1 MAIEEAAFRRLV
13 EMGRDRGF
21 VTIDQVNATLPVD
34 SMTQIELA
42 QALDRLERS
51 GVSVEVDEELTRRPR
66 VYDSNESTE
75 VPDFRLPEPPDDKE
89 DRVVPLRPAA
99 RPGGGLRQGRPV
111 AMTEVQEHG
120 AGGHAA
126 AGGESMTRIA
136 VVLGI
141 LLLLL
146 VFAFVLLR

>member
-89 DRVVPLRPAA
+89 DRVVPLRPRAQ
-99 RPGGGLRQGRPV
+99 PGDGAGRGRPV

-126 AGGESMTRIA
+126 AGGESTTRIA

>member
-66 VYDSNESTE
+66 VYDSNEATE
-75 VPDFRLPEPPDDKE
+75 VPDFRLPEPPDDDK

-99 RPGGGLRQGRPV
+99 QPGGGARQGQSV
-111 AMTEVQEHG
+111 TMTSMQEHG
-120 AGGHAA
+120 GTGHGA
-126 AGGESMTRIA
+126 AGGESTTRMA
-136 VVLGI
+136 VVFGV
-141 LLLLL
+141 LLLLI

>member
-34 SMTQIELA
+34 SMTEIELA

-51 GVSVEVDEELTRRPR
+51 GVSVEVDEELMRRPR
-66 VYDSNESTE
+66 VYDSDELTE

-89 DRVVPLRPAA
+89 DRVVPLRPRAQ
-99 RPGGGLRQGRPV
+99 PGDGTGRGRPV

-126 AGGESMTRIA
+126 AGGESTTRIA

-141 LLLLL
+141 LLLV

>member
-34 SMTQIELA
+34 NMTQVELA

-51 GVSVEVDEELTRRPR
+51 GVSVEMDEELTRRPR
-66 VYDSNESTE
+66 VYDSNESTD
-75 VPDFRLPEPPDDKE
+75 VSDFQLPEPPDDKE
-89 DRVVPLRPAA
+89 DRVVPLRSAA
-99 RPGGGLRQGRPV
+99 RPGDGSRQGRPV

-120 AGGHAA
+120 GAGHGT
-126 AGGESMTRIA
+126 AGGESTTRIV

>member
-1 MAIEEAAFRRLV
+1 MATKEAAFHRLV
-13 EMGRDRGF
+13 EMGREQGF
-21 VTIDQVNATLPVD
+21 VTLDQVNATLPID
-34 SMTQIELA
+34 SMSQIELA
-42 QALDRLERS
+42 QTLDRLERS

-66 VYDSNESTE
+66 VYDGDEADE
-75 VPDFRLPEPPDDKE
+75 VPDFQLPEPPDEDK
-89 DRVVPLRPAA
+89 VVPLRPKAK
-99 RPGGGLRQGRPV
+99 PGDGSRQGRPV

-126 AGGESMTRIA
+126 AGGESTTRMA
-136 VVLGI
+136 VVFGI